1 MTKVK
6 FLLEKVGGGVFAY
19 FPELK
24 ADTSGNMTSY
34 SHIGQHSGC
43 SHDYARSCRVAV
55 YSQYNRLLIELVGQ
69 GYKDLEVINAELMEC
84 WRSPTKREISF
95 GEGVKHYNYFTIREI
110 GINKKGN
117 LKKWFISKD
126 DGLRYNRY

>member
-34 SHIGQHSGC
+34 SHIGQHSAC
-43 SHDYARSCRVAV
+43 HPDYADSCKEAAYYQ
-55 YSQYNRLLIELVGQ
+55 YSNLLVELVRI
-69 GYKDLEVINAELMEC
+69 GYKDLQVTNSQLIEFRRN
-84 WRSPTKREISF
+84 PTLNEMFAGAGAKQHKR
-95 GEGVKHYNYFTIREI
+95 FTISEI
-110 GINKKGN
+110 GINKSGRI
-117 LKKWFISKD
+117 KKFFISKD

>member
-34 SHIGQHSGC
+34 SHIGQHSAC
-43 SHDYARSCRVAV
+43 SPDYADRCKEAV
-55 YSQYNRLLIELVGQ
+55 YFQYSDLLKELVGQ
-69 GYKDLEVINAELMEC
+69 GYKDLVVVNSQLLNC
-84 WRSPTKREISF
+84 WRSPTIREINF
-95 GEGVKHYNYFTIREI
+95 GEGAIHYREFPISEI